1 MVLDIN
7 VKKFKYSSL
16 KKILC
21 ILICAV
27 TLLGSISMGI
37 NLVFTFEY
45 CGGEEVTNFTESQ
58 SFRHYFTND
67 VIDRVS
73 AVTEGDGVQEHK
85 NDMER
90 HRKDAVDDIYKQY
103 ISLYNSEFSG
113 LSYDEILNYDLW
125 TYDFTYNVQ
134 SVYNSF
140 DFYVTVENLTSD
152 IGMPLSDEKEIKDR
166 LNSLYDQFIANSTD
180 DVLAQFYS
188 FRSDAESFKYHVEY
202 KSTVTGNIDKFN
214 ENDIYTHDIYYALSE
229 GKVKSHGLSK
239 DTLDTIE
246 NYLKGNKYIKQV
258 KLYAYLDIPEE
269 STYTTKDF
277 LNINNIVDY
286 VENYDVYAG
295 IKEFESTAIKY
306 QNNFVLYAIFTVL
319 LMIISFVA
327 AFRYFLV
334 AGRKDEDAYA
344 KLAFIDY
351 IPFEIH
357 LGISVALGVGASF
370 LFMVVTKNLYPS
382 VFSDLYFSVLQI
394 YALAIW
400 LLTFEFCA
408 SVARYARSEK
418 KFYKGFLTYH
428 IFRLLFIIIKKL
440 IQLVVKIIKAI
451 IQLDIKIIKAIGRSC
466 KRTGGRFKKL
476 FNVLTYAPKKFARNV
491 ILLVILY
498 VVCNLLALL
507 LLALVYV
514 WAFAWYELFP
524 IVIAAILTLADLGI
538 NIYLFIKFL
547 DYIKKL
553 DMIITAAAN
562 HEDINLDFNKL
573 PKSLRTLAEAM
584 RYTNAQLQNAVAKAV
599 KDERLKTELITNVS
613 HDLKT
618 PLTSII
624 TYVDLLSK
632 CDIQDE
638 KAQEYIK
645 VLESRGAKLKRL
657 IEDLIEASKVTSG
670 NITVNRS
677 NLNLYE
683 LCLQATVDAQPD
695 FEKAGLELIVKENN
709 NPSVI
714 FADGPKSFR
723 VIENLLSNAR
733 KYSAKASRVYVNVYE
748 ERGMGIFEIK
758 NVSAQPLDISPD
770 ELTERFVRGDKS
782 RNQEGNGLG
791 LSIAKEL
798 CKAQNGDLEII
809 IDGDLFKAKA
819 KLPLAK

>member
-7 VKKFKYSSL
+7 AKKFKYSSL

-27 TLLGSISMGI
+27 TLLGSISMGAK
-37 NLVFTFEY
+37 LFFTLEY
-45 CGGEEVTNFTESQ
+45 CQGEEVT
-58 SFRHYFTND
+58 SFIDSPEFSHYFTND
-67 VIDRVS
+67 ISSRVN
-73 AVTEGDGVQEHK
+73 AVTEGDIINEHRR
-85 NDMER
+85 DMEK
-90 HRKDAVDDIYKQY
+90 HRNAAIDDIYKQY
-103 ISLYNSEFSG
+103 ISNYNINFAHLSEEDI
-113 LSYDEILNYDLW
+113 YDYDLNC
-125 TYDFTYNVQ
+125 YSFTSNIK

-140 DFYVTVENLTSD
+140 DFVVNAAELASGG
-152 IGMPLSDEKEIKDR
+152 IPLSDENEIRKR
-166 LNSLYDQFIANSTD
+166 LDSLYDEFVSNSEVDILHQFYGFQTNANS
-180 DVLAQFYS
+180 FN
-188 FRSDAESFKYHVEY
+188 YHIEY
-202 KSTVTGNIDKFN
+202 KSTVLGNIDNFN
-214 ENDIYTHDIYYALSE
+214 EKDIYTHDIYYVFSD
-229 GKVKSHGLSK
+229 GKVKSHGLSNH
-239 DTLDTIE
+239 TLTSIDSYFQSKKFS
-246 NYLKGNKYIKQV
+246 NQV
-258 KLYAYLDIPEE
+258 KLYVYLDIPAP
-269 STYTTKDF
+269 STYTTKNF
-277 LNINNIVDY
+277 LNINNIIDY
-286 VENYDVYAG
+286 VENYDVYTG
-295 IKEFESTAIKY
+295 IMEFGDTAIKY
-306 QNNFVLYAIFTVL
+306 QNNFVLYAIFAVL
-319 LMIISFVA
+319 LMIISFVV
-327 AFRYFLV
+327 AFRYFLI
-334 AGRKDEDAYA
+334 AGKKEEQSCA
-344 KLAFIDY
+344 KLAFVDY
-351 IPFEIH
+351 IPFELH
-357 LGISVALGVGASF
+357 LGISVALGAGATILLAF
-370 LFMVVTKNLYPS
+370 AMEEMLHN
-382 VFSDLYFSVLQI
+382 VFSDLYSSVLQI

-408 SVARYARSEK
+408 SVARYAHSEK

-440 IQLVVKIIKAI
+440 IQLDVKIIKAI
-451 IQLDIKIIKAIGRSC
+451 VKAVRRSC

-491 ILLVILY
+491 ILIAVLY
-498 VVCNLLALL
+498 VLCNLLALIPL
-507 LLALVYV
+507 TLVYI
-514 WAFAWYELFP
+514 WASDWYELFP
-524 IVIAAILTLADLGI
+524 IVIAAILTLADLGV
-538 NIYLFIKFL
+538 NIFLFIKFL
-547 DYIKKL
+547 DYIRKL

-562 HEDINLDFNKL
+562 HEDIALDFNKL

>member
-7 VKKFKYSSL
+7 AKKFKYSSL
-16 KKILC
+16 KKIIC

-27 TLLGSISMGI
+27 TMLGSVSMGA
-37 NLVFTFEY
+37 NLFFTLEY
-45 CGGEEVTNFTESQ
+45 CNGEKVTSFTESQ
-58 SFRHYFTND
+58 PFSYYFKND
-67 VIDRVS
+67 VTKRVNS
-73 AVTEGDGVQEHK
+73 VTEDELIQA
-85 NDMER
+85 
-90 HRKDAVDDIYKQY
+90 HRKDMEKHREAAVNNIYKQY
-103 ISLYNSEFSG
+103 ISAYNSEFSYW
-113 LSYDEILNYDLW
+113 SDEEFAENFLDGYIYS
-125 TYDFTYNVQ
+125 YNVD
-134 SVYNSF
+134 SVYNEF
-140 DFYVTVENLTSD
+140 NFEVTLDELTSSN
-152 IGMPLSDEKEIKDR
+152 GKPLTDEKEIKEK
-166 LNSLYDQFIANSTD
+166 LNPLYDQFLTNSEEEI
-180 DVLAQFYS
+180 LNQFYDFHS
-188 FRSDAESFKYHVEY
+188 FNAKSFKYYVKY
-202 KSTVTGNIDKFN
+202 NSTVRKNIDKLN
-214 ENDIYTHDIYYALSE
+214 EEDIYSHDIYYVYNE
-229 GKVKSHGLSK
+229 GKVKSHGLSE
-239 DTLDTIE
+239 DTLYDIAE
-246 NYLKGNKYIKQV
+246 YLKSNKFSKNV
-258 KLYAYLDIPEE
+258 NLYVYLDIPEE

-277 LNINNIVDY
+277 LNINNITEYLD
-286 VENYDVYAG
+286 NYDAYVG
-295 IKEFESTAIKY
+295 IKEFEDIAIKY
-306 QNNFVLYAIFTVL
+306 QNNFIVYAVLTVL

-334 AGRKDEDAYA
+334 AGRKDEESYA

-357 LGISVALGVGASF
+357 LAVSAALGVGATFLLMFVIEDSF
-370 LFMVVTKNLYPS
+370 DLYPS
-382 VFSDLYFSVLQI
+382 AFSALYFCVVQI

-400 LLTFEFCA
+400 LLIFEFCA

-428 IFRLLFIIIKKL
+428 IFRLLFFITKKL
-440 IQLVVKIIKAI
+440 
-451 IQLDIKIIKAIGRSC
+451 IQLDIKI
-466 KRTGGRFKKL
+466 FKKWIAL
-476 FNVLTYAPKKFARNV
+476 NRSIFRKTGTSAKRFFNILTYAPKKFARNV
-491 ILLVILY
+491 ILIAILY
-498 VVCNLLALL
+498 VICNLLALIP
-507 LLALVYV
+507 LALVYI
-514 WAFAWYELFP
+514 WAYDWCELVP
-524 IVIAAILTLADLGI
+524 IVIAFLLTIADLGI
-538 NIYLFIKFL
+538 NIFLFIKFL
-547 DYIKKL
+547 SYIRKL

-562 HEDINLDFNKL
+562 HEDISLDFNTL

-584 RYTNAQLQNAVAKAV
+584 RYTNAQLQQAVAKAV

-670 NITVNRS
+670 NITVNCS

>member
-7 VKKFKYSSL
+7 AKKFKYSSL
-16 KKILC
+16 KKIIC

-27 TLLGSISMGI
+27 TLLGSISIGT
-37 NLVFTFEY
+37 NLFLTLDY
-45 CGGEEVTNFTESQ
+45 CSGEKVTSFTESQ
-58 SFRHYFTND
+58 SFRRYFTND
-67 VIDRVS
+67 VLERVN
-73 AVTEGDGVQEHK
+73 AVTEGDIIQA
-85 NDMER
+85 
-90 HRKDAVDDIYKQY
+90 HRKDIESHRAIAIDDIYKQY
-103 ISLYNSEFSG
+103 IADYNRDFAG
-113 LSYDEILNYDLW
+113 LSEEEIYNYYLGD
-125 TYDFTYNVQ
+125 YSYTYNVE
-134 SVYNSF
+134 SIYNSF
-140 DFYVTVENLTSD
+140 DFNVTAESLTSD
-152 IGMPLSDEKEIKDR
+152 NGMPLSDEKEIKEK
-166 LNSLYDQFIANSTD
+166 LNPLYDQFLTNSED
-180 DVLAQFYS
+180 SVLGQFYGFHSNAKS
-188 FRSDAESFKYHVEY
+188 FQYHIEY
-202 KSTVTGNIDKFN
+202 KSTVTGNVDNFN
-214 ENDIYTHDIYYALSE
+214 EKDVYAHDIYYVFNA
-229 GKVKSHGLSK
+229 GQVKSHGLSK
-239 DTLDTIE
+239 DILDSIKNQLTE
-246 NYLKGNKYIKQV
+246 NKYAKQV
-258 KLYAYLDIPEE
+258 KLYVYLDIPEQ
-269 STYTTKDF
+269 STYKTKDF

-286 VENYDVYAG
+286 VENYDAYAG

-370 LFMVVTKNLYPS
+370 LFMVVTENLYLS
-382 VFSDLYFSVLQI
+382 VFSDLYFSVIQI

-476 FNVLTYAPKKFARNV
+476 FNILTYAPKKFARNV

-507 LLALVYV
+507 LLALVYI
-514 WAFAWYELFP
+514 WASDWYELSP

>member
-7 VKKFKYSSL
+7 AKKFKYSSL

-27 TLLGSISMGI
+27 TLLGSISIGT
-37 NLVFTFEY
+37 NLFLTLDY
-45 CGGEEVTNFTESQ
+45 CSGEKVTSFTESQ

-67 VIDRVS
+67 VLERVN
-73 AVTEGDGVQEHK
+73 AVTEGDIIQA
-85 NDMER
+85 
-90 HRKDAVDDIYKQY
+90 HRKDMESHRAAAIDDIYKQY
-103 ISLYNSEFSG
+103 IADYNRDFAG
-113 LSYDEILNYDLW
+113 LSEEEIYNYYLGD
-125 TYDFTYNVQ
+125 YSYTYNVE
-134 SVYNSF
+134 SIYNSF
-140 DFYVTVENLTSD
+140 DFNVTAESLTSD
-152 IGMPLSDEKEIKDR
+152 NGMPLSDEKEIKEK
-166 LNSLYDQFIANSTD
+166 LNPLYDQFLTNSED
-180 DVLAQFYS
+180 SVLGQFYGFHSNAKS
-188 FRSDAESFKYHVEY
+188 FQYHIEY
-202 KSTVTGNIDKFN
+202 KSTVTGNVDNFYEK
-214 ENDIYTHDIYYALSE
+214 DVYAHDIYYVFNA
-229 GKVKSHGLSK
+229 GQVKSHGLSK
-239 DTLDTIE
+239 DILDSIKNQLTE
-246 NYLKGNKYIKQV
+246 NKYAKQV
-258 KLYAYLDIPEE
+258 KLYVYLDIPEQ
-269 STYTTKDF
+269 STYKTKDF

-370 LFMVVTKNLYPS
+370 LFMVVTENLYPS
-382 VFSDLYFSVLQI
+382 VFSDLYFSVIQI

-400 LLTFEFCA
+400 LLTFEFCS
-408 SVARYARSEK
+408 SVARYAHSEK

-428 IFRLLFIIIKKL
+428 IFRLLFFIVKKL
-440 IQLVVKIIKAI
+440 
-451 IQLDIKIIKAIGRSC
+451 IQLDIKIAKAMVKSG
-466 KRTGGRFKKL
+466 KRTGGRIKKL

-491 ILLVILY
+491 ILIAVLY

-514 WAFAWYELFP
+514 WASDWYEFIPCAL
-524 IVIAAILTLADLGI
+524 AAILTLADLGV
-538 NIYLFIKFL
+538 NIFLFIKFL
-547 DYIKKL
+547 DYIRKL

-562 HEDINLDFNKL
+562 HEDIALDFNKL

>member
-1 MVLDIN
+1 MDIN
-7 VKKFKYSSL
+7 AKKFKYSSL

-27 TLLGSISMGI
+27 TLLGSVSMGI
-37 NLVFTFEY
+37 NLAFTLEY
-45 CGGEEVTNFTESQ
+45 CSGEKVTSFTESQ
-58 SFRHYFTND
+58 SFRRYFTND

-85 NDMER
+85 NDMES
-90 HRKDAVDDIYKQY
+90 HRRDAVDDIYKQY
-103 ISLYNSEFSG
+103 MSDYNSEFAG
-113 LSYDEILNYDLW
+113 LSEEDIYNYYLGD
-125 TYDFTYNVQ
+125 YSYTYNVE

-140 DFYVTVENLTSD
+140 DFNVTAESLTSNK
-152 IGMPLSDEKEIKDR
+152 GMPLSDEKEIKEK

-180 DVLAQFYS
+180 DVLARFYS

-202 KSTVTGNIDKFN
+202 KSTVTGNVDKFN
-214 ENDIYTHDIYYALSE
+214 EKDVYTHDIYYVFNA
-229 GKVKSHGLSK
+229 GQVKSHGLSK

-246 NYLKGNKYIKQV
+246 NNLKGNKYAKLV
-258 KLYAYLDIPEE
+258 KLYVYLDIPEQ
-269 STYTTKDF
+269 STYKTKDF

-370 LFMVVTKNLYPS
+370 LFMVVTENLYPS
-382 VFSDLYFSVLQI
+382 VFSDLYFSVIQI

-408 SVARYARSEK
+408 SVARYAHSEK

-440 IQLVVKIIKAI
+440 IQLDVKIIKAI
-451 IQLDIKIIKAIGRSC
+451 VKAVRRSC

-491 ILLVILY
+491 ILIAVLY
-498 VVCNLLALL
+498 VVCNLLALIP
-507 LLALVYV
+507 LALVYI
-514 WAFAWYELFP
+514 WASDWYELFP
-524 IVIAAILTLADLGI
+524 IMIAAILTLADLGI
-538 NIYLFIKFL
+538 NIFLFIKFL
-547 DYIKKL
+547 DYIRKL

>member
-7 VKKFKYSSL
+7 AKKFKYSSL
-16 KKILC
+16 KKIIC

-27 TLLGSISMGI
+27 TLLGSISIGT
-37 NLVFTFEY
+37 NLFLTLDY
-45 CGGEEVTNFTESQ
+45 CSGEKVTSFTESQ
-58 SFRHYFTND
+58 SFRRYFTND
-67 VIDRVS
+67 VLERVN
-73 AVTEGDGVQEHK
+73 AVTEGDIIQA
-85 NDMER
+85 
-90 HRKDAVDDIYKQY
+90 HRKDIESHRATAIDDIYKQY
-103 ISLYNSEFSG
+103 IADYNRDFAG
-113 LSYDEILNYDLW
+113 LSEEEIYNYYLGD
-125 TYDFTYNVQ
+125 YSYTYNVE
-134 SVYNSF
+134 SIYNSF
-140 DFYVTVENLTSD
+140 DFNVTAESLTSD
-152 IGMPLSDEKEIKDR
+152 NGMPLSDEKEIKEKLDP
-166 LNSLYDQFIANSTD
+166 LYDQFLTNSED
-180 DVLAQFYS
+180 SVLGQIYGSHSNAKS
-188 FRSDAESFKYHVEY
+188 FQYHIEY
-202 KSTVTGNIDKFN
+202 RSTVTGNVDNFN
-214 ENDIYTHDIYYALSE
+214 EKDIYTHDIYYVFNA
-229 GKVKSHGLSK
+229 GQVKSHGLSK
-239 DTLDTIE
+239 DTLDTIAS
-246 NYLKGNKYIKQV
+246 NLKDNKYANQV
-258 KLYAYLDIPEE
+258 KLYAYLDIPEQ
-269 STYTTKDF
+269 STYKTKDF

-370 LFMVVTKNLYPS
+370 LFMIVTENLYPS

-408 SVARYARSEK
+408 SVARYAHSEK

-440 IQLVVKIIKAI
+440 IQLDVKIIKAI
-451 IQLDIKIIKAIGRSC
+451 VKAVRRSC

-491 ILLVILY
+491 ILIAVLY
-498 VVCNLLALL
+498 VVCNLLALIPL
-507 LLALVYV
+507 TLVYI
-514 WAFAWYELFP
+514 WASDWYELFP
-524 IVIAAILTLADLGI
+524 IMIAAILTLADLGI
-538 NIYLFIKFL
+538 NIFLFIKFL
-547 DYIKKL
+547 DYIRKL
-553 DMIITAAAN
+553 DMIIASAAN

>member
-1 MVLDIN
+1 MDIN
-7 VKKFKYSSL
+7 AKKFKYSSL
-16 KKILC
+16 KKIIC

-27 TLLGSISMGI
+27 TMLGSVSMGA
-37 NLVFTFEY
+37 NLFFTLEY
-45 CGGEEVTNFTESQ
+45 CNGEKVTSFTESR
-58 SFRHYFTND
+58 SFRHYFVND
-67 VIDRVS
+67 V
-73 AVTEGDGVQEHK
+73 TEKVNSITES
-85 NDMER
+85 EIIR
-90 HRKDAVDDIYKQY
+90 AHRKDMEKHREAAVNDIYKQY
-103 ISLYNSEFSG
+103 ISAYNSEFSYLSEEDLLDYG
-113 LSYDEILNYDLW
+113 LWDYHYSYQIN
-125 TYDFTYNVQ
+125 

-140 DFYVTVENLTSD
+140 DFSVTAGSLTSD
-152 IGMPLSDEKEIKDR
+152 NGMPLYDEKEIKSK
-166 LNSLYDQFIANSTD
+166 LNLLYDEFLTD
-180 DVLAQFYS
+180 SEYTVLGQFYN
-188 FRSDAESFKYHVEY
+188 FNTNAKSFKYY
-202 KSTVTGNIDKFN
+202 IKYNSTVLKNMDKLD
-214 ENDIYTHDIYYALSE
+214 EKDIYSHDIYYVFNQ
-229 GKVKSHGLSK
+229 GKIKSHGLNK
-239 DTLDTIE
+239 DTLDTID
-246 NYLKGNKYIKQV
+246 NHLKNNKYSEKV
-258 KLYAYLDIPEE
+258 DLYVYLDFPEE
-269 STYTTKDF
+269 KTYTTKDF
-277 LNINNIVDY
+277 LNINNITEYLD
-286 VENYDVYAG
+286 NYDVYVG
-295 IKEFESTAIKY
+295 IKEFEDIAIKY
-306 QNNFVLYAIFTVL
+306 QSNFIVYAVLTVL

-334 AGRKDEDAYA
+334 AGRKDEESYA
-344 KLAFIDY
+344 KLVFIDY

-357 LGISVALGVGASF
+357 LAVSVALGVGATF
-370 LFMVVTKNLYPS
+370 LLTVGMGGLYS
-382 VFSDLYFSVLQI
+382 LVFSELYSSVIQI

-408 SVARYARSEK
+408 SVARYAKSEK

-428 IFRLLFIIIKKL
+428 IFRLLFFITKKL
-440 IQLVVKIIKAI
+440 
-451 IQLDIKIIKAIGRSC
+451 IQLDIKILKAVGKSC
-466 KRTGGRFKKL
+466 KRTGGRIRKMFD
-476 FNVLTYAPKKFARNV
+476 VLTYAPKKFARNV
-491 ILLVILY
+491 ILIAILY
-498 VVCNLLALL
+498 VICNLLALIPIS
-507 LLALVYV
+507 LVYV
-514 WAFAWYELFP
+514 WAFEWYELVP
-524 IVIAAILTLADLGI
+524 IALAGLLTLADLGI
-538 NIYLFIKFL
+538 NIFLFIKFL
-547 DYIKKL
+547 SYIKKL
-553 DMIITAAAN
+553 DMIITSAAN
-562 HEDINLDFNKL
+562 HEDISLDFNTL

-584 RYTNAQLQNAVAKAV
+584 RYTNAQLQQAVAKAV

-670 NITVNRS
+670 NITVNCS

>member
-45 CGGEEVTNFTESQ
+45 CGGEEVTNFTESPPFQ
-58 SFRHYFTND
+58 DEFIRNVVTQVDS
-67 VIDRVS
+67 
-73 AVTEGDGVQEHK
+73 VTEDSIMQEHRK
-85 NDMER
+85 DMER
-90 HRKDAVDDIYKQY
+90 HRKTAIDDIYKQY
-103 ISLYNSEFSG
+103 ITDYNRNFAHLSEDVIDDYSLLEY
-113 LSYDEILNYDLW
+113 
-125 TYDFTYNVQ
+125 TYAYNVK

-140 DFYVTVENLTSD
+140 DFSVTAESLVSSN
-152 IGMPLSDEKEIKDR
+152 GMPLSDEKEIKDR

-180 DVLAQFYS
+180 DVLARFYS

-202 KSTVTGNIDKFN
+202 KSTVTGNVDKFN
-214 ENDIYTHDIYYALSE
+214 EKDVYTHDIYYVFNA
-229 GKVKSHGLSK
+229 GQVKSHGLSK

-246 NYLKGNKYIKQV
+246 NNLKGNKYAKLV
-258 KLYAYLDIPEE
+258 KLYVYLDIPEQ
-269 STYTTKDF
+269 STYKTKDF

-370 LFMVVTKNLYPS
+370 LFMVVSENLYPS
-382 VFSDLYFSVLQI
+382 VFSDLYFSVIQI

-408 SVARYARSEK
+408 SVARYAHSKK

-428 IFRLLFIIIKKL
+428 IFRLLFFIVKKL
-440 IQLVVKIIKAI
+440 
-451 IQLDIKIIKAIGRSC
+451 IQLDIKIVKAMVKSG
-466 KRTGGRFKKL
+466 KRTGGRIKKL

-491 ILLVILY
+491 ILIAVLY
-498 VVCNLLALL
+498 VVCNLLALIP
-507 LLALVYV
+507 LALVYI
-514 WAFAWYELFP
+514 WASDWYELFP
-524 IVIAAILTLADLGI
+524 IMIAAILTLADLGV

-547 DYIKKL
+547 DYIRKL

-562 HEDINLDFNKL
+562 HEDIALDFNKL

>member
-7 VKKFKYSSL
+7 AKKFKYSSL
-16 KKILC
+16 KKIIC

-27 TLLGSISMGI
+27 TMLGSVSMGA
-37 NLVFTFEY
+37 NLFFTLEY
-45 CGGEEVTNFTESQ
+45 CNGEKVTSFTESR
-58 SFRHYFTND
+58 SFRHYFVND
-67 VIDRVS
+67 ITEKVNS
-73 AVTEGDGVQEHK
+73 VTEDEII
-85 NDMER
+85 R
-90 HRKDAVDDIYKQY
+90 AHRKDMEKRREAAVNDIYKQY
-103 ISLYNSEFSG
+103 ISVYNSEFSYLSEEE
-113 LSYDEILNYDLW
+113 LSYYNLCDYNYS
-125 TYDFTYNVQ
+125 YQ
-134 SVYNSF
+134 IKSVYNSF
-140 DFYVTVENLTSD
+140 DFNVSAEDLVSD
-152 IGMPLSDEKEIKDR
+152 NGRLLSGEKEIKDK
-166 LNSLYDQFIANSTD
+166 LNLLYDEFLTDSEYTVLGQFFNFNSN
-180 DVLAQFYS
+180 AK
-188 FRSDAESFKYHVEY
+188 SFKYYVKY
-202 KSTVTGNIDKFN
+202 NSTVLKNMDKLD
-214 ENDIYTHDIYYALSE
+214 EKDICSHDIYYVFNQ
-229 GKVKSHGLSK
+229 GKIKSHGLNK

-246 NYLKGNKYIKQV
+246 NYLKNNKYSEKV
-258 KLYAYLDIPEE
+258 ELYVYLDFPEE
-269 STYTTKDF
+269 KTYTTKDF
-277 LNINNIVDY
+277 LNINNIIDY
-286 VENYDVYAG
+286 AENMDIYAG

-306 QNNFVLYAIFTVL
+306 QNNFVVYAVFTVL

-334 AGRKDEDAYA
+334 AGRKDEESYA

-357 LGISVALGVGASF
+357 LAVSVALGVGATF
-370 LFMVVTKNLYPS
+370 LLTVGMGGLYS
-382 VFSDLYFSVLQI
+382 LVFSELYSSVIQI
-394 YALAIW
+394 YALALW

-408 SVARYARSEK
+408 SVARYAKSEK

-428 IFRLLFIIIKKL
+428 IFRLLFFITKKL
-440 IQLVVKIIKAI
+440 
-451 IQLDIKIIKAIGRSC
+451 IQLDIKI
-466 KRTGGRFKKL
+466 FKKWIAL
-476 FNVLTYAPKKFARNV
+476 NRSIFRKTGTSAKRFFNILTYAPKKFARNV
-491 ILLVILY
+491 ILIAILY
-498 VVCNLLALL
+498 VICNLLALIP
-507 LLALVYV
+507 LALVYI
-514 WAFAWYELFP
+514 WAYDWCELVP
-524 IVIAAILTLADLGI
+524 IVIAFLLTIADLGI
-538 NIYLFIKFL
+538 NIFLFIKFL
-547 DYIKKL
+547 SYIRKL

-584 RYTNAQLQNAVAKAV
+584 RYTNAQLQQAVAKAV

-670 NITVNRS
+670 NITVNCS

>member
-7 VKKFKYSSL
+7 AKKFKYSSL
-16 KKILC
+16 KKIIC

-27 TLLGSISMGI
+27 TLLGSVSMGI
-37 NLVFTFEY
+37 NLVFTLEY

-58 SFRHYFTND
+58 PFQDEFIRNVVTQVDS
-67 VIDRVS
+67 
-73 AVTEGDGVQEHK
+73 VTEDSIMQEHRK
-85 NDMER
+85 DMER
-90 HRKDAVDDIYKQY
+90 HRKTAIDDIYKQY
-103 ISLYNSEFSG
+103 ITDYNKNFAHLSEDVIDDYSLLEY
-113 LSYDEILNYDLW
+113 
-125 TYDFTYNVQ
+125 TYAYNVK

-140 DFYVTVENLTSD
+140 DFSVTAESLVSSN
-152 IGMPLSDEKEIKDR
+152 GMPLSDEKEIKEK
-166 LNSLYDQFIANSTD
+166 LNPLYDEFLQQSENTILD
-180 DVLAQFYS
+180 QFYS
-188 FRSDAESFKYHVEY
+188 FHSHATSFQYRVEY
-202 KSTVTGNIDKFN
+202 QSTVLSNVDKFN
-214 ENDIYTHDIYYALSE
+214 EKDVYTHDIYYVFNA
-229 GKVKSHGLSK
+229 GQVKSHGLSQNV
-239 DTLDTIE
+239 LDSIQ
-246 NYLKGNKYIKQV
+246 NQLASNKYTKQV
-258 KLYAYLDIPEE
+258 KMYAYLDIPEE

-277 LNINNIVDY
+277 LNINNIIDY
-286 VENYDVYAG
+286 VENYDSYVG

-306 QNNFVLYAIFTVL
+306 QKNFVLYAIFAVL

-357 LGISVALGVGASF
+357 LGISVALGVGASCLVMF
-370 LFMVVTKNLYPS
+370 AMEEMYQG
-382 VFSDLYFSVLQI
+382 VFSDLLFSVIQI

-428 IFRLLFIIIKKL
+428 IFRLLFFIVKKL

-451 IQLDIKIIKAIGRSC
+451 IQLDIKIVKAIGKSC
-466 KRTGGRFKKL
+466 KRTGGRIKKL

-491 ILLVILY
+491 ILIAVLY
-498 VVCNLLALL
+498 VLCNLLALIPL
-507 LLALVYV
+507 TLVYI
-514 WAFAWYELFP
+514 WAFDWYELFP

-538 NIYLFIKFL
+538 NIFLFIKFL
-547 DYIKKL
+547 DYIRKL

-562 HEDINLDFNKL
+562 HEDIALDFNKL

>member
-7 VKKFKYSSL
+7 AKKFKYSSL
-16 KKILC
+16 KKIIC

-27 TLLGSISMGI
+27 TLLGSISIGT
-37 NLVFTFEY
+37 NLFLTLDY
-45 CGGEEVTNFTESQ
+45 CSGEKVTSFTESQ
-58 SFRHYFTND
+58 SFRRYFTND
-67 VIDRVS
+67 VLERVN
-73 AVTEGDGVQEHK
+73 AVTEGDIIQA
-85 NDMER
+85 
-90 HRKDAVDDIYKQY
+90 HRKDIESHRAIAIDDIYKQY
-103 ISLYNSEFSG
+103 IADYNRDFAG
-113 LSYDEILNYDLW
+113 LSEEEIYNYYLGD
-125 TYDFTYNVQ
+125 YSYTYNVE
-134 SVYNSF
+134 SIYNSF
-140 DFYVTVENLTSD
+140 DFNVTAESLTSD
-152 IGMPLSDEKEIKDR
+152 NGMPLSDEKEIKEK
-166 LNSLYDQFIANSTD
+166 LNPLYDQFLTNSED
-180 DVLAQFYS
+180 SVLGQFYGFHSNAKS
-188 FRSDAESFKYHVEY
+188 FQYHIEY
-202 KSTVTGNIDKFN
+202 KSTVTGNVDNFN
-214 ENDIYTHDIYYALSE
+214 EKDVYAHDIYYVFNA
-229 GKVKSHGLSK
+229 GQVKSHGLNK
-239 DTLDTIE
+239 DILDSIKNQLTE
-246 NYLKGNKYIKQV
+246 NKYAKQV
-258 KLYAYLDIPEE
+258 KLYVYLDIPEQ
-269 STYTTKDF
+269 STYKTKDF

-370 LFMVVTKNLYPS
+370 LFMVVTENLYPS
-382 VFSDLYFSVLQI
+382 VFSDLYFSVIQI

-400 LLTFEFCA
+400 LLTFEFCS
-408 SVARYARSEK
+408 SVARYAHSEK

-428 IFRLLFIIIKKL
+428 IFRLLFFIVKKL
-440 IQLVVKIIKAI
+440 
-451 IQLDIKIIKAIGRSC
+451 IQLDIKIAKAMVKSG
-466 KRTGGRFKKL
+466 KRTGGRIKKL

-491 ILLVILY
+491 ILIAVLY
-498 VVCNLLALL
+498 VACNLLALIP
-507 LLALVYV
+507 LALVYI
-514 WAFAWYELFP
+514 WASDWYEFIPCAL
-524 IVIAAILTLADLGI
+524 AAILTLADLGV

-547 DYIKKL
+547 DYIRKL

-562 HEDINLDFNKL
+562 HEDIALDFNKL

>member
-7 VKKFKYSSL
+7 AKKFKYSSL
-16 KKILC
+16 KKIIC

-27 TLLGSISMGI
+27 TLLGSISIGT
-37 NLVFTFEY
+37 NLFLTLDY
-45 CGGEEVTNFTESQ
+45 CSGEKVTSFTESQ
-58 SFRHYFTND
+58 SFRRYFTND
-67 VIDRVS
+67 VLERVN
-73 AVTEGDGVQEHK
+73 AVTEGDIIQA
-85 NDMER
+85 
-90 HRKDAVDDIYKQY
+90 HRKDTESHRATAIDDIYKQY
-103 ISLYNSEFSG
+103 IADYNRDFAG
-113 LSYDEILNYDLW
+113 LSEEEIYNYNLW
-125 TYDFTYNVQ
+125 DYSYTYNVE

-140 DFYVTVENLTSD
+140 DFNVTAESLTSD
-152 IGMPLSDEKEIKDR
+152 NGMPLSDEKEIKEK
-166 LNSLYDQFIANSTD
+166 LNPLYDQFLTNSED
-180 DVLAQFYS
+180 SVLGQFYGFHS
-188 FRSDAESFKYHVEY
+188 NAKSFKYHVEY
-202 KSTVTGNIDKFN
+202 KSTVTGNVDKFN
-214 ENDIYTHDIYYALSE
+214 EKDVYAHDIYYVFNA
-229 GKVKSHGLSK
+229 GQVKSHGLSQNV
-239 DTLDTIE
+239 LDSIQ
-246 NYLKGNKYIKQV
+246 NQLASNKYTKQV
-258 KLYAYLDIPEE
+258 KMYAYLDIPEE

-277 LNINNIVDY
+277 LNINNIIDY
-286 VENYDVYAG
+286 VENYDSYVG

-306 QNNFVLYAIFTVL
+306 QKNFVLYAIFAVL

-327 AFRYFLV
+327 AFRYFPV
-334 AGRKDEDAYA
+334 AGRKDEDSYA
-344 KLAFIDY
+344 KLVFIDY
-351 IPFEIH
+351 IPFELH
-357 LGISVALGVGASF
+357 LGISIALGVGASCLVMF
-370 LFMVVTKNLYPS
+370 AMEEMYQG
-382 VFSDLYFSVLQI
+382 VFSDLLFSVIQI

-440 IQLVVKIIKAI
+440 
-451 IQLDIKIIKAIGRSC
+451 
-466 KRTGGRFKKL
+466 

-491 ILLVILY
+491 ILIAVLY
-498 VVCNLLALL
+498 VVCNLLALIP
-507 LLALVYV
+507 LALVYI
-514 WAFAWYELFP
+514 WASDWYELFP

-538 NIYLFIKFL
+538 NIFLFIKFL
-547 DYIKKL
+547 DYIRKL

-562 HEDINLDFNKL
+562 HEDIALDFNKL

>member
-7 VKKFKYSSL
+7 AKKFKYSSL
-16 KKILC
+16 KKIIC

-27 TLLGSISMGI
+27 TLLGSVSMGI
-37 NLVFTFEY
+37 NLYFTLEY
-45 CGGEEVTNFTESQ
+45 CSGEKVTNFTESQ
-58 SFRHYFTND
+58 PFQNEF
-67 VIDRVS
+67 VINVVTRVNS
-73 AVTEGDGVQEHK
+73 VTEDAIIQEHRK
-85 NDMER
+85 DMER
-90 HRKDAVDDIYKQY
+90 HRKTAIDDIYKQY
-103 ISLYNSEFSG
+103 ITDYNRNFAHLSEDVIDDYSLLEY
-113 LSYDEILNYDLW
+113 
-125 TYDFTYNVQ
+125 TYAYNVK

-140 DFYVTVENLTSD
+140 DFSVTAESLVSSN
-152 IGMPLSDEKEIKDR
+152 GMPLSDEKEIKEK
-166 LNSLYDQFIANSTD
+166 LNPLYDEFLQQSENTILDQFFGFHPHAT
-180 DVLAQFYS
+180 S
-188 FRSDAESFKYHVEY
+188 FQYRVEY
-202 KSTVTGNIDKFN
+202 KSTVLSNIETFN
-214 ENDIYTHDIYYALSE
+214 EKNVYTHDIYYVYNA
-229 GKVKSHGLSK
+229 GRVKSHGLSQNV
-239 DTLDTIE
+239 LDSIQ
-246 NYLKGNKYIKQV
+246 NQLDYNKYAKQV
-258 KLYAYLDIPEE
+258 KMYAYLDIPEE

-277 LNINNIVDY
+277 LNINNIIDY
-286 VENYDVYAG
+286 VKNYDSYVG

-306 QNNFVLYAIFTVL
+306 QKNFVLYAIFAVL

-351 IPFEIH
+351 IPFELH
-357 LGISVALGVGASF
+357 LGIFIALGVGASCLVMF
-370 LFMVVTKNLYPS
+370 AAEEMYQG
-382 VFSDLYFSVLQI
+382 VFSDLLFSVIQI

-408 SVARYARSEK
+408 SVARYAHSEK

-491 ILLVILY
+491 ILIAVLY
-498 VVCNLLALL
+498 VVCNLLALIP
-507 LLALVYV
+507 LALVYI
-514 WAFAWYELFP
+514 WASDWYELFP

-538 NIYLFIKFL
+538 NIFLFIKFL
-547 DYIKKL
+547 DYIRKL

-562 HEDINLDFNKL
+562 HEDIALDFNKL

>member
-7 VKKFKYSSL
+7 AKKFKYSSL
-16 KKILC
+16 KKIIC

-27 TLLGSISMGI
+27 TMLGSVSMGA
-37 NLVFTFEY
+37 NLFFTLEY
-45 CGGEEVTNFTESQ
+45 CNGEKVTSFTESR
-58 SFRHYFTND
+58 SFRHYFVND
-67 VIDRVS
+67 VIEK
-73 AVTEGDGVQEHK
+73 VTSITESEIIQA
-85 NDMER
+85 
-90 HRKDAVDDIYKQY
+90 HRKDMEKHREAAVNDIYKQY
-103 ISLYNSEFSG
+103 ISAYNSEFSYLSEEE
-113 LSYDEILNYDLW
+113 LSYYNLWDYNYS
-125 TYDFTYNVQ
+125 YQ
-134 SVYNSF
+134 IKSVYNSF
-140 DFYVTVENLTSD
+140 DFSVTAGSLTSD
-152 IGMPLSDEKEIKDR
+152 NGMPLYDEKEIKSK
-166 LNSLYDQFIANSTD
+166 LNLLYDEFLTD
-180 DVLAQFYS
+180 SEYTVLGQFYNS
-188 FRSDAESFKYHVEY
+188 NSNAKSFKYY
-202 KSTVTGNIDKFN
+202 IKYNSTVLKNMDKLD
-214 ENDIYTHDIYYALSE
+214 EKDICSHDIYYVYNE
-229 GKVKSHGLSK
+229 GKVKSHGLSE
-239 DTLDTIE
+239 DTLYNIAE
-246 NYLKGNKYIKQV
+246 YLKSNKFSKNV
-258 KLYAYLDIPEE
+258 NLYVCLDIPEE

-277 LNINNIVDY
+277 LNINNITEYLD
-286 VENYDVYAG
+286 NYDVYVG
-295 IKEFESTAIKY
+295 IKEFEDIAIKY
-306 QNNFVLYAIFTVL
+306 QSNFIVYAVLTVL

-334 AGRKDEDAYA
+334 AGRKDEESYA

-357 LGISVALGVGASF
+357 LAVSAALGVGATFLLMFVTEYSF
-370 LFMVVTKNLYPS
+370 DLYPS
-382 VFSDLYFSVLQI
+382 AFSALYFCVVQI
-394 YALAIW
+394 YALALW

-408 SVARYARSEK
+408 SVARYAKSEK

-428 IFRLLFIIIKKL
+428 IFRLLFFITKKL
-440 IQLVVKIIKAI
+440 
-451 IQLDIKIIKAIGRSC
+451 IQLDIKILKAVGKSC
-466 KRTGGRFKKL
+466 KRTGGRIKKL

-491 ILLVILY
+491 ILIAILY
-498 VVCNLLALL
+498 VICNLLALIPIS
-507 LLALVYV
+507 LVYV
-514 WAFAWYELFP
+514 WAFEWYELVP
-524 IVIAAILTLADLGI
+524 IALAFLLTIADLGI
-538 NIYLFIKFL
+538 NIFLFIKFL
-547 DYIKKL
+547 SYIKKL

-562 HEDINLDFNKL
+562 HEDISLDFNTL

-584 RYTNAQLQNAVAKAV
+584 RYTNAQLQQAVAKAV

-670 NITVNRS
+670 NITVNCS

-723 VIENLLSNAR
+723 VIENLLSNAK

>member
-7 VKKFKYSSL
+7 AKKFKYSSL
-16 KKILC
+16 KKIIC

-27 TLLGSISMGI
+27 TLLGSISIGT
-37 NLVFTFEY
+37 NLFLTLDY
-45 CGGEEVTNFTESQ
+45 CSGEKVTSFTESQ
-58 SFRHYFTND
+58 SFRRYFTND
-67 VIDRVS
+67 VLERVN
-73 AVTEGDGVQEHK
+73 AVTEGDIIQA
-85 NDMER
+85 
-90 HRKDAVDDIYKQY
+90 HRKDIESHRAIAIDDIYKQY
-103 ISLYNSEFSG
+103 IADYNRDFAG
-113 LSYDEILNYDLW
+113 LSEEEIYNYYLGD
-125 TYDFTYNVQ
+125 YSYTYNVE
-134 SVYNSF
+134 SIYNSF
-140 DFYVTVENLTSD
+140 DFNVTAESLTSD
-152 IGMPLSDEKEIKDR
+152 NGMPLSDEKEIKEK
-166 LNSLYDQFIANSTD
+166 LNPLYDQFLTNSED
-180 DVLAQFYS
+180 SVLGQFYGFHSNAKS
-188 FRSDAESFKYHVEY
+188 FQYHIEY
-202 KSTVTGNIDKFN
+202 KSTVTGNVDNFN
-214 ENDIYTHDIYYALSE
+214 EKDVYAHDIYYVFNA
-229 GKVKSHGLSK
+229 GQVKSHGLSK
-239 DTLDTIE
+239 DILDSIKNQLTE
-246 NYLKGNKYIKQV
+246 NKYAKQV
-258 KLYAYLDIPEE
+258 KLYVYLDIPEQ
-269 STYTTKDF
+269 STYKTKDF

-286 VENYDVYAG
+286 VENYDVYAS

-370 LFMVVTKNLYPS
+370 LFMVVTENLYPS
-382 VFSDLYFSVLQI
+382 VFSDLYFSVIQI

-400 LLTFEFCA
+400 LLTFEFCS
-408 SVARYARSEK
+408 SVARYAHSEK

-428 IFRLLFIIIKKL
+428 IFRLLFFIVKKL
-440 IQLVVKIIKAI
+440 
-451 IQLDIKIIKAIGRSC
+451 IQLDIKIAKAMVKSG
-466 KRTGGRFKKL
+466 KRTGGRIKKL

-491 ILLVILY
+491 ILIAVLY
-498 VVCNLLALL
+498 VACNLLALIP
-507 LLALVYV
+507 LALVYI
-514 WAFAWYELFP
+514 WASDWYEFIPCAL
-524 IVIAAILTLADLGI
+524 AAILTLADLGV

-547 DYIKKL
+547 DYIRKL

-562 HEDINLDFNKL
+562 HEDIALDFNKL

>member
-16 KKILC
+16 KKIIC

-27 TLLGSISMGI
+27 TMLGSASMGA
-37 NLVFTFEY
+37 NLFFTLEY
-45 CGGEEVTNFTESQ
+45 CNGEKVTSFTESQ
-58 SFRHYFTND
+58 PFSYYFKND
-67 VIDRVS
+67 VTKRVNS
-73 AVTEGDGVQEHK
+73 VTEDELIQA
-85 NDMER
+85 
-90 HRKDAVDDIYKQY
+90 HRKDMEKHREAAVNDIYKQY
-103 ISLYNSEFSG
+103 MSCYKGEFSYW
-113 LSYDEILNYDLW
+113 SDEEFAENSLDGYIYS
-125 TYDFTYNVQ
+125 YNVD
-134 SVYNSF
+134 SVYNEF
-140 DFYVTVENLTSD
+140 NFEVTADELTSSN
-152 IGMPLSDEKEIKDR
+152 GKPLTDEKEIKSK
-166 LNSLYDQFIANSTD
+166 LNLLYDEFLTD
-180 DVLAQFYS
+180 SEEEILSQFYAFHS
-188 FRSDAESFKYHVEY
+188 FNAKSFKYYVKY
-202 KSTVTGNIDKFN
+202 NSTVLKNIDKLN
-214 ENDIYTHDIYYALSE
+214 EKDIYSHDIYYVYNE
-229 GKVKSHGLSK
+229 GKVKSHGLSE
-239 DTLDTIE
+239 DTLYNIAE
-246 NYLKGNKYIKQV
+246 YLKSNKFSKNV
-258 KLYAYLDIPEE
+258 NLYVYLDIPEE

-277 LNINNIVDY
+277 LNINNIMEYLD
-286 VENYDVYAG
+286 NYDAYVG
-295 IKEFESTAIKY
+295 IKEFEDIAIKY
-306 QNNFVLYAIFTVL
+306 QSNFIVYAVLTVL

-334 AGRKDEDAYA
+334 AGRKDEESYA

-357 LGISVALGVGASF
+357 LAVSAALGVGATFLLMFVIEDSF
-370 LFMVVTKNLYPS
+370 DLYPGE
-382 VFSDLYFSVLQI
+382 FSALYFCVVQI

-400 LLTFEFCA
+400 LLIFEFCA

-428 IFRLLFIIIKKL
+428 IFRLLFFITKKL
-440 IQLVVKIIKAI
+440 
-451 IQLDIKIIKAIGRSC
+451 IQLDIKILKTMGKSC
-466 KRTGGRFKKL
+466 KRTGGRIKKL
-476 FNVLTYAPKKFARNV
+476 FDILTYAPKKFARNV
-491 ILLVILY
+491 ILIAILY
-498 VVCNLLALL
+498 VICNLAALCL
-507 LLALVYV
+507 IIPVYFR
-514 WAFAWYELFP
+514 AFDWYELVP
-524 IVIAAILTLADLGI
+524 IALAAILTMAYLGV
-538 NIYLFIKFL
+538 NTFLFVKFL
-547 DYIKKL
+547 SYIRKL

-632 CDIQDE
+632 CNIQDE
-638 KAQEYIK
+638 KAQEYIR

-683 LCLQATVDAQPD
+683 LCLQATVDVQPD

-733 KYSAKASRVYVNVYE
+733 KYSARASRVYVNVYE
-748 ERGMGIFEIK
+748 ENGMGVFEIK

>member
-7 VKKFKYSSL
+7 AKKFKYSSL
-16 KKILC
+16 KKIIC

-27 TLLGSISMGI
+27 TLLGSISIGT
-37 NLVFTFEY
+37 NLFLTLDY
-45 CGGEEVTNFTESQ
+45 CSGEKVTSFTESQ
-58 SFRHYFTND
+58 SFRRYFTND
-67 VIDRVS
+67 VLERVN
-73 AVTEGDGVQEHK
+73 AVTEGDIIQA
-85 NDMER
+85 
-90 HRKDAVDDIYKQY
+90 HRKDMESHRAIAIDDIYKQY
-103 ISLYNSEFSG
+103 IADYNRDFAGFSEEEIYNYYLG
-113 LSYDEILNYDLW
+113 DYSY
-125 TYDFTYNVQ
+125 TYNVE
-134 SVYNSF
+134 SIYNSF
-140 DFYVTVENLTSD
+140 DFNVTAESLTSNN
-152 IGMPLSDEKEIKDR
+152 GMPLSDEKEIKEK
-166 LNSLYDQFIANSTD
+166 LNPLYDQFLTNSEDT
-180 DVLAQFYS
+180 VLGQFYGFHSNAKS
-188 FRSDAESFKYHVEY
+188 FQYHIEY
-202 KSTVTGNIDKFN
+202 KSTVTGNVDKFN
-214 ENDIYTHDIYYALSE
+214 EKDVYAHDIYYVFNA
-229 GKVKSHGLSK
+229 GQVKSHGLNK
-239 DTLDTIE
+239 DILDSIK
-246 NYLKGNKYIKQV
+246 NQLANNKYAKQV
-258 KLYAYLDIPEE
+258 KLYVYLDIPEQ
-269 STYTTKDF
+269 STYKTKDF

-334 AGRKDEDAYA
+334 AGRKNEDAYA

-370 LFMVVTKNLYPS
+370 LFMVVTENLYPS
-382 VFSDLYFSVLQI
+382 VFSDLYSSVIQI

-408 SVARYARSEK
+408 SVARYAHSEK

-428 IFRLLFIIIKKL
+428 IFRLLFFVVKKL
-440 IQLVVKIIKAI
+440 
-451 IQLDIKIIKAIGRSC
+451 IQLDIKIVKAMVKSG
-466 KRTGGRFKKL
+466 KRTGGRIRKL

-491 ILLVILY
+491 ILIAVLY

-514 WAFAWYELFP
+514 WASDWYEFIPCAL
-524 IVIAAILTLADLGI
+524 AAILTLADLGV

-547 DYIKKL
+547 DYIRKL

-562 HEDINLDFNKL
+562 HEDIALDFNKL

-748 ERGMGIFEIK
+748 EGGMGIFEIK

>member
-7 VKKFKYSSL
+7 AKKFKYSSL

-27 TLLGSISMGI
+27 TLLGSVSMGI
-37 NLVFTFEY
+37 NLAFTLEY

-58 SFRHYFTND
+58 PFQDEFIRNVVMQVDS
-67 VIDRVS
+67 
-73 AVTEGDGVQEHK
+73 VTEDSIMQEHRK
-85 NDMER
+85 DMER
-90 HRKDAVDDIYKQY
+90 HRKTAIDDIYKQY
-103 ISLYNSEFSG
+103 IADYNRDFAG
-113 LSYDEILNYDLW
+113 LSEEEIYNYNLLDYSY
-125 TYDFTYNVQ
+125 THHMK

-140 DFYVTVENLTSD
+140 DFNVTAESLIDNN
-152 IGMPLSDEKEIKDR
+152 GMPLSDEKEIKER
-166 LNSLYDQFIANSTD
+166 LNPLYDEFLQQSENTILD
-180 DVLAQFYS
+180 QFYS
-188 FRSDAESFKYHVEY
+188 FHPHATSFQYRVEY
-202 KSTVTGNIDKFN
+202 QSTVLSNIETFN
-214 ENDIYTHDIYYALSE
+214 EKEVYAHDIYYVFNA
-229 GKVKSHGLSK
+229 GQVKSHGLSQNV
-239 DTLDTIE
+239 LDSIQ
-246 NYLKGNKYIKQV
+246 NQLASNKYTKQV
-258 KLYAYLDIPEE
+258 KMYAYLDIPEE

-277 LNINNIVDY
+277 LNINNIIDY
-286 VENYDVYAG
+286 VENYDSYVG
-295 IKEFESTAIKY
+295 IKEFEGTAIKY

-357 LGISVALGVGASF
+357 LGISVALGVGASCLVMF
-370 LFMVVTKNLYPS
+370 AMEEMYQG
-382 VFSDLYFSVLQI
+382 VFSDLLFSVIQI

-440 IQLVVKIIKAI
+440 IQLDVKIIKAI
-451 IQLDIKIIKAIGRSC
+451 IQLDIKIVKAIGKSC
-466 KRTGGRFKKL
+466 KRTGGRIKKL

-491 ILLVILY
+491 ILIAVLY
-498 VVCNLLALL
+498 VVCNLLALIP
-507 LLALVYV
+507 LALVYI
-514 WAFAWYELFP
+514 WASDWYELFP

-538 NIYLFIKFL
+538 NIFLFIKFL
-547 DYIKKL
+547 DYIRKL

-562 HEDINLDFNKL
+562 HEDIALDFNKL

>member
-58 SFRHYFTND
+58 PFQDEFIRNVVTQVDS
-67 VIDRVS
+67 
-73 AVTEGDGVQEHK
+73 VTEDSIMQEHRK
-85 NDMER
+85 DMER
-90 HRKDAVDDIYKQY
+90 HRKTAIDDIYKQY
-103 ISLYNSEFSG
+103 IADYNSDFAG
-113 LSYDEILNYDLW
+113 LSEEEMYNYNLW
-125 TYDFTYNVQ
+125 NYSYTHHVK

-140 DFYVTVENLTSD
+140 DFNVTAENLTSD
-152 IGMPLSDEKEIKDR
+152 NGMPLSNKKEIKEK
-166 LNSLYDQFIANSTD
+166 LNHLYDEFLQQSENTILDQFFGFHPHAT
-180 DVLAQFYS
+180 S
-188 FRSDAESFKYHVEY
+188 FQYRVEY
-202 KSTVTGNIDKFN
+202 KSTVLSNIETFN
-214 ENDIYTHDIYYALSE
+214 EKNVYTHDIYYVYNA
-229 GKVKSHGLSK
+229 GWVKSHGLSQNV
-239 DTLDTIE
+239 LDSIQ
-246 NYLKGNKYIKQV
+246 NQLDYNKYAKQV
-258 KLYAYLDIPEE
+258 KMYAYLDIPEE

-491 ILLVILY
+491 ILIAVLY
-498 VVCNLLALL
+498 VACNLLALIP
-507 LLALVYV
+507 LALVYI
-514 WAFAWYELFP
+514 WASDWYELSP